1 MEKLRGF
8 ENSNQDITE
17 NRERQADELLN
28 FLETAENVGFLHGQ
42 KFDTAFSDEKNK
54 RDFIENLSEKDF
66 TELLNTI
73 NGILRNKEKEEW
85 KMDGEYVGTGG
96 NVFLGMEHV
105 SPLQEDKPEL
115 LAKVLSAAKT
125 MNQEN
130 RELKDIALLVS
141 SSINA
146 IHPYMDANGRT
157 SRFMYL
163 TLSENLT
170 SENKEGLKEIISFS
184 ATFDK
189 VEIDINPRTLLWEI
203 KDKIKEEIGVG
214 KLEKNKL
221 NVQAQMEEINL
232 RDIKLSDESKNEDKK
247 LLELLKVDEDF
258 RFLSLFKYL
267 RDNSLLENE
276 EYTKKGPVF
285 NGKNISYILTDRLTE
300 NLNQEQIVEILQ
312 NYRGL
317 KKRQIEI
324 LIDCIANPEKPE
336 YQTRNDDGEKISFKD
351 YLEQEIKK
359 EADKNTEEK
368 MIEAERQK
376 KENEEKQRIKEKEIG
391 LKERFNN
398 GEGDYK
404 FFESSEIKSIQELE
418 QAVTEIAEI
427 KDQEYS
433 EEQKIDILKKSLF
446 TLAGKINSKVVI
458 SQEQINSYVENK
470 KLELMEFFA
479 QFQTISEAVD
489 FIEKSG
495 NFAYK
500 IHTSKDYEIP
510 YSDQEYLNKQEDISR
525 FLDDLFNQSVYYVN
539 SSGSSL
545 RLKLFE
551 IKSKKLSNVIQPTA
565 EQIFYNNEMV
575 DYTDKQ
581 VIKVSDLSPEQKK
594 FVFEISTPEFRQKV
608 LSQEKPNHARI
619 KSDVG
624 IISDEEGIYV
634 NIPKGATLHSGW
646 LIVGV
651 EKLKE

>member
-1 MEKLRGF
+1 MERLRGF
-8 ENSNQDITE
+8 ENLNQDITE

-66 TELLNTI
+66 TEMLNTI
-73 NGILRNKEKEEW
+73 NGILRNKEKENW
-85 KMDGEYVGTGG
+85 KMDGDYVGTGG
-96 NVFLGMEHV
+96 NVLLGMEHI

-170 SENKEGLKEIISFS
+170 SKNKERLKEIISGS
-184 ATFDK
+184 SLDG
-189 VEIDINPRTLLWEI
+189 VEIDINPKTILWEI
-203 KDKIKEEIGVG
+203 EDKIKEEIGVG
-214 KLEKNKL
+214 KPSKNKL
-221 NVQAQMEEINL
+221 NVQAQTEERSL
-232 RDIKLSDESKNEDKK
+232 QDIKLSDESKDEDKK
-247 LLELLKVDEDF
+247 LLELLKVDDDY

-276 EYTKKGPVF
+276 EYTKKGPAF
-285 NGKNISYILTDRLTE
+285 NGKNISYLLFDRLAE
-300 NLNQEQIVEILQ
+300 NLKQEQMIEILQ
-312 NYRGL
+312 NYREL

-324 LIDCIANPEKPE
+324 LIDYIANPKKTE
-336 YQTRNDDGEKISFKD
+336 YQMRNDDGEKISFKD
-351 YLEQEIKK
+351 YFEQEIKK
-359 EADKNTEEK
+359 ESDEKAEEK
-368 MIEAERQK
+368 KIEAEKQK

-398 GEGDYK
+398 GVGDHK

-418 QAVTEIAEI
+418 QAITGIAEI

-433 EEQKIDILKKSLF
+433 EDQKIDILKKSLSN
-446 TLAGKINSKVVI
+446 LAGKINGKVVI
-458 SQEQINSYVENK
+458 SQEQINLYVENK
-470 KLELMEFFA
+470 KSELMEFFA
-479 QFQTISEAVD
+479 QFQAISEVVD

-510 YSDQEYLNKQEDISR
+510 YSNQEYLDRQEDISL

-539 SSGSSL
+539 PSGSSL

-551 IKSKKLSNVIQPTA
+551 VRSKKLSNVIQPTA
-565 EQIFYNNEMV
+565 EQIFYNDKMV

-581 VIKVSDLSPEQKK
+581 VIKVSDLLPQQKK

-608 LSQEKPNHARI
+608 LSQEKPNHAHI

-624 IISDEEGIYV
+624 TISDEEGIYV